1 MQAGPCAGEVALF
14 DRFEECTS
22 VGTRVTRRTLAWP
35 AGALALA
42 VVAAGCSVSGSGSAA
57 ETTPTEKVTRDD
69 IVVSVGGVGRIVQA
83 KATGRTIE
91 TTASGST
98 SGGSTPAPANA
109 VFSQASGNIVRY
121 LVRPG
126 ARVRLHQPLL
136 RINDGGVSQAAVKQ
150 AQDDVSTARL
160 ELAQLRASHPADLS
174 AAELDVRRAQA
185 DLETLRGGV
194 PAARARAIQTAR
206 RNVLLSQQRLDRV
219 LGPPRPGDLRAAE
232 VELTKAVAD
241 LAALKKPAPAPSAQA
256 VAAAQQAVTAATQKL
271 TKLTGPPDP
280 VAVTAAQLEVK
291 QAEAN
296 LVVLQARVDPP
307 TQPELDA
314 ANAAITAARAK
325 LSQVQAPPNAA
336 DVAAADADVKKAQ
349 ADLEALTRVP
359 APPSP
364 EALAA
369 AQKSV
374 DAANQKLAK
383 LHGRPSGSDVTAA
396 RLELARAR
404 GDLLALQAGPS
415 AAATA
420 AAEQAVRS
428 ARARLAQV
436 SSSPI
441 AIASLKVRTALARQ
455 AAARF
460 ALRLLTVRSPLN
472 GTVTSLLSAAGAPVD
487 RSTPVATVAD
497 LDSLAVSVDLSE
509 FDVAQVKLGQR
520 ATVSVDALGGRSF
533 PGKVTFVALTGS
545 ETSGVVTFPV
555 RIAITR
561 SGAVKSGMNVSV
573 RIIVAQ
579 RSDALLVPLDAV
591 TRDDSGG
598 AFVTLA
604 GKDGNEK
611 KVPVTLGLA
620 NNEAVQIVKGVDE
633 GQSVVLTAPAAAGA
647 DEG

>member
-1 MQAGPCAGEVALF
+1 M
-14 DRFEECTS
+14 
-22 VGTRVTRRTLAWP
+22 VTHVSWRSLAWP
-35 AGALALA
+35 AGALAIA
-42 VVAAGCSVSGSGSAA
+42 VVASGCSVSGGGSAA
-57 ETTPTEKVTRDD
+57 ETTPAEKVTRDD

-83 KATGRTIE
+83 RAIGRTIE
-91 TTASGST
+91 ITTGGGTPGS
-98 SGGSTPAPANA
+98 STPAPANA

-126 ARVRLHQPLL
+126 QRVRFRQPLL
-136 RINDGGVSQAAVKQ
+136 RLDDGGVARAAFNQAK
-150 AQDDVSTARL
+150 DDVSTARL
-160 ELAQLRASHPADLS
+160 ELAQLRASRPADLS
-174 AAELDVRRAQA
+174 IAELDVKRAQA
-185 DLETLRGGV
+185 DLETLLGGV
-194 PAARARAIQTAR
+194 PGVRARAIQTAR
-206 RNVLLSQQRLDRV
+206 RNVLLSRQRLDRV

-241 LAALKKPAPAPSAQA
+241 LAALNKPAPPPSAQA

-280 VAVTAAQLEVK
+280 VVVTAAQLDVK

-307 TQPELDA
+307 TQAELDA

-325 LSQVQAPPNAA
+325 LTQVQGAPNAA
-336 DVAAADADVKKAQ
+336 DVAAADAEVKKAQ

-359 APPSP
+359 PPPST

-383 LHGRPSGSDVTAA
+383 LKGRPSGSDVTAA

-404 GDLLALQAGPS
+404 GDLVALETGPS
-415 AAATA
+415 AAARA

-428 ARARLAQV
+428 ARARLGQL
-436 SSSPI
+436 SRSPI
-441 AIASLKVRTALARQ
+441 AIASLKVRTALARR

-472 GTVTSLLSAAGAPVD
+472 GTVTSLLSAPGAPID
-487 RSTPVATVAD
+487 RSTPVATVSD
-497 LDSLAVSVDLSE
+497 LASLAVSVDLSE
-509 FDVAQVKLGQR
+509 FDVAQVKVGQQ
-520 ATVSVDALGGRSF
+520 ATVSVDALGGKSF

-555 RIAITR
+555 RIGIKR

-579 RSDALLVPLDAV
+579 RSDALLVPLDAI
-591 TRDDSGG
+591 TRDDRGD
-598 AFVTLA
+598 AFVTVA
-604 GKDGNEK
+604 DKQGNEK
-611 KVPVTLGLA
+611 KIPVTLGLA
-620 NNEAVQIVKGVDE
+620 NNEADEIVKGVGE
-633 GQSVVLTAPAAAGA
+633 GQSVVLAAPAAAGA